1 MDLNSLIFHVFPM
14 ETNHQI
20 TQILVDWYLY
30 HSSFSSLALGG
41 QIIIFF
47 FKTHFDNKNSNKI
60 SAMDVGSFFGRF
72 WRL

>member
-1 MDLNSLIFHVFPM
+1 M
-14 ETNHQI
+14 EKNHQI
-20 TQILVDWYLY
+20 TQMVDWYLD
-30 HSSFSSLALGG
+30 HSTFSSLALRC

-72 WRL
+72 SRLLNL